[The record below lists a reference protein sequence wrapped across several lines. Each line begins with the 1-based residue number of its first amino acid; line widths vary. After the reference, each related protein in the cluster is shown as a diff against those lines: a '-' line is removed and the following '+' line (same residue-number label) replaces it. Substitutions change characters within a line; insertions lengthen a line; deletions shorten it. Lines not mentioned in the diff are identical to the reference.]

1 MSHSSRTIGRRR
13 IARDGSKTIAFECA
27 TCGEP
32 CAKVKLQL
40 RLRSTS
46 PPRARHL
53 PIHDVLSQ
61 LAVCQYI
68 ESYWYRNN
76 RHAPGSSR
84 SKFRRVHWSPSPNT
98 ESDYLSDRVFGTSES
113 TAQPISCC
121 MLKPA
126 PGRQIKLGF
135 DQMKKLTLAS
145 FQFEY
150 MFPSELHFF

>member
-1 MSHSSRTIGRRR
+1 MYVSKVSMSHSSRTIGRRR

-32 CAKVKLQL
+32 CAKVKL
-40 RLRSTS
+40 RLRTTS
-46 PPRARHL
+46 
-53 PIHDVLSQ
+53 VQ
-61 LAVCQYI
+61 
-68 ESYWYRNN
+68 YRNN

-98 ESDYLSDRVFGTSES
+98 ESDYLSDRGFGTSES